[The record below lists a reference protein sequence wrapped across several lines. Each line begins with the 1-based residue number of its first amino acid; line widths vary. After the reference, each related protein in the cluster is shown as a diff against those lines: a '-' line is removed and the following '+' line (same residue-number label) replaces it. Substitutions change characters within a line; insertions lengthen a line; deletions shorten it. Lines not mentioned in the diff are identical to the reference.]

1 MSFDRVIVIEEGRI
15 VEDGSPRDLAAKPGS
30 RLMAMLEAERAVREE
45 LWTGGEWRRLRL
57 VDGAL
62 IEQ

>member
-1 MSFDRVIVIEEGRI
+1 
-15 VEDGSPRDLAAKPGS
+15 
-30 RLMAMLEAERAVREE
+30 MLEAERAVREE

-57 VDGAL
+57 ENGAL